1 MPSWRRFALRRRSS
15 RTLAAVTALAGALG
29 ALLPIVLVVMLVRE
43 LEAKIV
49 APYEDY
55 PALLDSGDIDAVYVS
70 TPVFRHREF
79 AEPALRKGIHALVEK
94 PLETSEED
102 CQAMIDAA
110 QERYG
115 LKGQLPLTS
124 EQLIQA
130 NGAGM
135 IALGAAMGL
144 GIKSRLA
151 AIGLLPLLAAT
162 TVSAHNFWDIKD
174 DPQARNQQMT
184 AFFGNL
190 AAAGGLVTVIMT
202 KN

>member
-1 MPSWRRFALRRRSS
+1 MVNP
-15 RTLAAVTALAGALG
+15 GKALG
-29 ALLPIVLVVMLVRE
+29 RALIGSLFIYGGRN
-43 LEAKIV
+43 
-49 APYEDY
+49 
-55 PALLDSGDIDAVYVS
+55 
-70 TPVFRHREF
+70 
-79 AEPALRKGIHALVEK
+79 ALVNRQH
-94 PLETSEED
+94 LTGL
-102 CQAMIDAA
+102 IDNA
-110 QERYG
+110 QETYG
-115 LKGQLPLTS
+115 VKEKVPATS

>member
-1 MPSWRRFALRRRSS
+1 MFNP
-15 RTLAAVTALAGALG
+15 GKALG
-29 ALLPIVLVVMLVRE
+29 R
-43 LEAKIV
+43 
-49 APYEDY
+49 
-55 PALLDSGDIDAVYVS
+55 
-70 TPVFRHREF
+70 
-79 AEPALRKGIHALVEK
+79 
-94 PLETSEED
+94 
-102 CQAMIDAA
+102 AMIGSLFVYGGQNAIKNRQYLVPMIDGA
-110 QERYG
+110 QERFG
-115 LKGQLPLTS
+115 IKGQVPVSS

-135 IALGAAMGL
+135 VALGGAMAL

-151 AIGLLPLLAAT
+151 ALGLLPMLAAT

-190 AAAGGLVTVIMT
+190 AAAGGLVTVATT

>member
-1 MPSWRRFALRRRSS
+1 MFNP
-15 RTLAAVTALAGALG
+15 GKALG
-29 ALLPIVLVVMLVRE
+29 RAMIGSLFVYGGQNAIKNRAHLV
-43 LEAKIV
+43 
-49 APYEDY
+49 P
-55 PALLDSGDIDAVYVS
+55 
-70 TPVFRHREF
+70 
-79 AEPALRKGIHALVEK
+79 
-94 PLETSEED
+94 
-102 CQAMIDAA
+102 MIDAA

-151 AIGLLPLLAAT
+151 AIGLLPLLTAT